1 VGVSLKKSKMEKL
14 NSHLYII
21 YRFTLACKAIFLYW
35 WDKWLIGLD
44 IKNVANVEISTLLSG
59 AVEVMY
65 YLTQYG
71 KVEIALKTENLIRET
86 LKGLLATAIEKICV
100 LGVEDAKADIKQ
112 IREMYE
118 ELVRFWDLD
127 ERLVDEFDMEVG
139 SIGTE

>member
-1 VGVSLKKSKMEKL
+1 ML
-14 NSHLYII
+14 NWFRYQK
-21 YRFTLACKAIFLYW
+21 R
-35 WDKWLIGLD
+35 G
-44 IKNVANVEISTLLSG
+44 NVEISTLLSG

-71 KVEIALKTENLIRET
+71 KVEIILKTENLIRET
-86 LKGLLATAIEKICV
+86 LKGLLATAVEKICV

>member
-1 VGVSLKKSKMEKL
+1 MEKL

-44 IKNVANVEISTLLSG
+44 IKCGNVEISTLLSG

-71 KVEIALKTENLIRET
+71 KVEIVLKTENLIRET
-86 LKGLLATAIEKICV
+86 LEGLLATAIEKICV
-100 LGVEDAKADIKQ
+100 LGVEDAEADIKQ

-118 ELVRFWDLD
+118 ELVHFWDLD
-127 ERLVDEFDMEVG
+127 ERLIDEFDKKVD
-139 SIGTE
+139 ILK